1 MANTFRQYLQAETI
15 ILQVDLI
22 VCFRNLQKRT
32 DDAVSLFGDK
42 EAGGICVLKG
52 YKEYYYGY
60 DGKAVYVDLIDELQS
75 KYPLTEPQIIGE
87 SAQKAF
93 IGLFGAIL
101 RMRNLLSSFDD
112 FAGNEILSEREMQ
125 DYQGRYNDLYDEW
138 RNRRKEHEKEDIT
151 DDIVFEVELI
161 KQIEIN
167 IDYILLLV
175 EKYHDGHKSDKEL
188 LITINKA
195 VDSSLELRSKKSL
208 IQNFIAGIND
218 VDDVLLEWKEFVV
231 KKKEEE
237 LVAII
242 AEEKLKND
250 ETRKFVEYSFRDGVM
265 KTTGTDIDKIMPP
278 MSRFGGGREKKKE
291 SIIQRLLA
299 FFERFFGIG

>member
-1 MANTFRQYLQAETI
+1 M
-15 ILQVDLI
+15 
-22 VCFRNLQKRT
+22 K
-32 DDAVSLFGDK
+32 
-42 EAGGICVLKG
+42 
-52 YKEYYYGY
+52 
-60 DGKAVYVDLIDELQS
+60 
-75 KYPLTEPQIIGE
+75 
-87 SAQKAF
+87 
-93 IGLFGAIL
+93 
-101 RMRNLLSSFDD
+101 
-112 FAGNEILSEREMQ
+112 
-125 DYQGRYNDLYDEW
+125 
-138 RNRRKEHEKEDIT
+138 
-151 DDIVFEVELI
+151 
-161 KQIEIN
+161 
-167 IDYILLLV
+167 
-175 EKYHDGHKSDKEL
+175 KYHDGHREDKEL

-195 VDSSLELRSKKSL
+195 IDSSLELRSKKAL

-237 LVAII
+237 LAAII

-299 FFERFFGIG
+299 FFERFFGINKSK